1 MNHMES
7 LFDAVKTIVAERG
20 IEPREGFVAN
30 ELSVCLCNG
39 QQISQLQAEPR
50 KWKNVAEVSVEGRAR
65 NGQAAIVRWE
75 GRIVLH
81 ECDAQGFATY
91 TAGDWEEQIS
101 LALLEIA
108 GEKAAEV
115 VFLRECRRAVAGGGL
130 VLAKVA

>member
-30 ELSVCLCNG
+30 ELSVMLG
-39 QQISQLQAEPR
+39 DD
-50 KWKNVAEVSVEGRAR
+50 VEVSVEGRAR
-65 NGQAAIVRWE
+65 KGQVAIVRWAE
-75 GRIVLH
+75 RCVLH

-91 TAGDWEEQIS
+91 TPGDWEEQIGF
-101 LALLEIA
+101 ALLEIA